1 MKKIAKLIPLMIVPF
16 LLSSCSIISNLFN
29 NIFSRNNNSGSNS
42 SEEEDENKNNPKRE
56 WTLMVYMCGSNLES
70 GVGYDGYG
78 VNNPLGLAS
87 SDISEM
93 LSVDNQPD
101 DVNIVLE
108 CGGAQTWKN
117 SQVREHK
124 SKLSRW
130 HIKNKKLVFDEEQT
144 KASMG
149 KSSTLQSFLE
159 YSIKTYPAEKY
170 GLFMWNHGGALDGC
184 CFDENY
190 SNDSLTADEIALAVK
205 NAKNHSGLNENY
217 KFEFITY
224 DACLM
229 AVDIVADN
237 NAPHFKY
244 MLASQESEA
253 GEGYDYDAWLP
264 SLYKNPKNITTQ
276 ALLTKIADTFI
287 AEQDLFAEE
296 YPDVA
301 YDQTQSVYDLS
312 KVDNYKT
319 AFNNFA
325 AGLAGIVTTKYEWNN
340 FASIVKD
347 ETLVKDYGESEFDIY
362 NATGEKG
369 VLTALADDSTYS
381 SLSNVITDLN
391 AAISELVV
399 YEIHQKDTYGC
410 GLCFAIPAKGNIY
423 KDYFTSQCNFT
434 TWENLCTSYGS
445 FYSGGMG
452 F

>member
-149 KSSTLQSFLE
+149 KSSTLHSFL
-159 YSIKTYPAEKY
+159 
-170 GLFMWNHGGALDGC
+170 D
-184 CFDENY
+184 
-190 SNDSLTADEIALAVK
+190 
-205 NAKNHSGLNENY
+205 
-217 KFEFITY
+217 
-224 DACLM
+224 
-229 AVDIVADN
+229 
-237 NAPHFKY
+237 
-244 MLASQESEA
+244 
-253 GEGYDYDAWLP
+253 
-264 SLYKNPKNITTQ
+264 
-276 ALLTKIADTFI
+276 
-287 AEQDLFAEE
+287 
-296 YPDVA
+296 
-301 YDQTQSVYDLS
+301 
-312 KVDNYKT
+312 
-319 AFNNFA
+319 
-325 AGLAGIVTTKYEWNN
+325 
-340 FASIVKD
+340 
-347 ETLVKDYGESEFDIY
+347 
-362 NATGEKG
+362 
-369 VLTALADDSTYS
+369 
-381 SLSNVITDLN
+381 
-391 AAISELVV
+391 
-399 YEIHQKDTYGC
+399 
-410 GLCFAIPAKGNIY
+410 
-423 KDYFTSQCNFT
+423 
-434 TWENLCTSYGS
+434 
-445 FYSGGMG
+445 
-452 F
+452 